1 MKEEKLK
8 KMLDIE
14 TNKYVKVKIYT
25 VLQKLIKKKENDY
38 KELQIKIM
46 EGLEKQ

>member
-8 KMLDIE
+8 EMLDKE

-25 VLQKLIKKKENDY
+25 VLQKLIKKTR
-38 KELQIKIM
+38 
-46 EGLEKQ
+46 